1 MEVNQKSSKG
11 KMIASGVIPFAFVVI
26 LIAYVFGPGADV
38 LDMGVPLPEISMEKI
53 DFVDSEVQVTVRN
66 TGPVPVEVMMADIND
81 RIHPAA
87 IEPDRFLD
95 RYETALVRIPF
106 EWNEAEP
113 YIVGLT
119 IEDGTRFEKEVEAAA
134 PALEPNLELFG
145 LFAVIGTY
153 VGIIPVMI
161 GLLWLPF
168 IRRISK
174 SKYHF
179 FLALT
184 VGLLLFLGIDAIEEA
199 LEVSDES
206 LAGSFNGVLL
216 TATVVVLSFIGLYY
230 AGQKLIDRAD
240 SSQLTKP
247 VAIAL
252 MIAIGIGL
260 HNFGEGLMI
269 GAAIGIGSIA
279 FSTYLIVGFAL
290 HNTTE
295 GIAIAGPLSKDKS
308 LSNKS
313 LIAKLV
319 AFGLIAGSPA
329 IFGAWIGGFSYSP
342 FSSVIFLAI
351 GAGAI
356 FQVIVVILRMIR
368 AEGDKNLSSGS
379 VVTGIAIGMLVMYLT
394 SILV

>member
-11 KMIASGVIPFAFVVI
+11 KMIASGVIPFAFVII

-342 FSSVIFLAI
+342 FSSVVFLAI

>member
-11 KMIASGVIPFAFVVI
+11 KMIASGVIPFAFVII

-356 FQVIVVILRMIR
+356 FQVIVVILRLIR
-368 AEGDKNLSSGS
+368 EEGDKNLSGSS
-379 VVTGIAIGMLVMYLT
+379 VVAGIAIGMLVMYLT

>member
-1 MEVNQKSSKG
+1 MEVSQKSSKG

-66 TGPVPVEVMMADIND
+66 TGPVPVEIMMADIND

-134 PALEPNLELFG
+134 PALEPSMELFG